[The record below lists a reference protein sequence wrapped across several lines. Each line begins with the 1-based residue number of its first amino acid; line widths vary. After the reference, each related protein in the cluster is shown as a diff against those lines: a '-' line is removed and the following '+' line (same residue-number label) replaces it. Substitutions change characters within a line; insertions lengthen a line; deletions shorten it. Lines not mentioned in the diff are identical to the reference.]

1 MEEKKNSKYSYTEG
15 QKQLNRAFMMQEME
29 LSELDIK
36 SQELSSSV
44 KKNEESIQQTQSD
57 VDDLIN
63 KVEQLKAQALL
74 LASEQGIEVPSH
86 LRKNINIRVEKP
98 PIDDSPYL
106 ADEKISVND
115 IPSWDEVMTKTD
127 KLVPE
132 DVVLEDLLSAE
143 EFQYCIEDMNRIHK
157 EFAQKTKLSK
167 VDIAFLMV
175 ATALQTARWIIIQQI
190 MGDLGETIN
199 KDERIHNKEG
209 DKQKKDDINE
219 WNKKHKDKTNVKSEK
234 GYPTWKDILFGQ
246 YERTDGRG
254 KSFGVCPYDA
264 QDNAP
269 TGFDDGGR
277 GSHRVHTLGH
287 DPILGWIFGTA
298 NLMTCTISLT
308 KKFNFA
314 TYDVEYPGGR
324 FSDIP
329 TSMPKMFY
337 DVFESTK
344 EDKFRLAAA
353 LFSQYAHLKSD
364 EFTQRGLPVPLIEV
378 FSEELTGKLYS
389 EQYDALC
396 LLRDVKI
403 VGTQAAF
410 SIFINMVIGFI
421 HGLFYNK
428 EKDGRRDHYEV
439 RTRKILLYSNAIST
453 SINLAYVG
461 VNASAGNV
469 GEALKK
475 LDLGG
480 LLVTLWR
487 LFSDIRFITKV
498 KQQFI
503 NEELDKVTRDA
514 LADLDAMFEK

>member
-1 MEEKKNSKYSYTEG
+1 MEEKKKSKYSHTEE
-15 QKQLNRAFMMQEME
+15 QKQLNRAFKMQEME

-57 VDDLIN
+57 VDDLIK
-63 KVEQLKAQALL
+63 KVEQLKAQALM

-86 LRKNINIRVEKP
+86 LRKDIDIRVEKP
-98 PIDDSPYL
+98 QIDNSPYL
-106 ADEKISVND
+106 ADEKISVKD
-115 IPSWDEVMTKTD
+115 IPSWDEVMAKTD
-127 KLVPE
+127 NLVPE
-132 DVVLEDLLSAE
+132 EVVLEELLSAE
-143 EFQYCIEDMNRIHK
+143 EFQYCIEDINRIHA

-175 ATALQTARWIIIQQI
+175 ATALQTARWIIIQLI
-190 MGDLGETIN
+190 MGKLGEKIDG
-199 KDERIHNKEG
+199 KRIKAEDG
-209 DKQKKDDINE
+209 DKQKKKDIND
-219 WNKKHKDKTNVKSEK
+219 WNKNHDGHTNEKSEK

-264 QDNAP
+264 QANAP
-269 TGFDDGGR
+269 AGFDDGGK
-277 GSHRVHTLGH
+277 GNHRVHTLGH

-314 TYDVEYPGGR
+314 TYDVEYPDGK
-324 FSDIP
+324 FSER
-329 TSMPKMFY
+329 TSMLKMFD

-364 EFTQRGLPVPLIEV
+364 VFTKRGLPVPLIEV
-378 FSEELTGKLYS
+378 FSKELAGKLYS
-389 EQYDALC
+389 EQYDSLC

-428 EKDGRRDHYEV
+428 EKEGRRDHYEI

-461 VNASAGNV
+461 VNAYTGNV

-480 LLVTLWR
+480 LLVTLGR